1 MYVPTSY
8 DVFLSMFGEKYD
20 GMSEN
25 EGIDESVMAVDKKIS
40 SRSVPDLIW
49 ELHSHG

>member
-1 MYVPTSY
+1 MSY
-8 DVFLSMFGEKYD
+8 DVFLFMFGEKCD

-25 EGIDESVMAVDKKIS
+25 EGKDAPAMTVDKKIS

-49 ELHSHG
+49 ELPSHG